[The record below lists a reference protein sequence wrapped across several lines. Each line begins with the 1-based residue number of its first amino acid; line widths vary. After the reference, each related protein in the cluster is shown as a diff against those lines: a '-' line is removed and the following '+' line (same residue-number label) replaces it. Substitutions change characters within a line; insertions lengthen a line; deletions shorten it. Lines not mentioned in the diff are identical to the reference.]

1 MGDGFLDSVQGL
13 KELKIFQADAAQQ
26 EKMKDSS
33 EEFRRI
39 TMKVLVMQLASTT
52 IMDLVAY
59 GGAGLGIALAVMG
72 TAKGR
77 LEPCAA
83 LFLILVAVD
92 FFLPLRAFGSAFHVA
107 MNGASAGNKI
117 LTLLAQPEPEW
128 GKETLTG
135 TEMRLEH
142 VSFSYD
148 GQRQVLK
155 DVSMVFPETGMTA
168 IVGESGCGKST
179 AVNLLSG
186 SFRAGSG
193 RVTVGGKPI
202 ETLSRENFYSHLAV
216 VSYNSFPFND
226 TVRANFRLANPNVT
240 EAGMLEALQKVN
252 LLAFIQESGGLD
264 KQIYIPCIILA
275 AVWLAHVVY
284 FTLIVKT
291 KDSVPEAE

>member
-1 MGDGFLDSVQGL
+1 M
-13 KELKIFQADAAQQ
+13 
-26 EKMKDSS
+26 
-33 EEFRRI
+33 
-39 TMKVLVMQLASTT
+39 
-52 IMDLVAY
+52 
-59 GGAGLGIALAVMG
+59 AGL
-72 TAKGR
+72 TQ
-77 LEPCAA
+77 
-83 LFLILVAVD
+83 
-92 FFLPLRAFGSAFHVA
+92 VA

-155 DVSMVFPETGMTA
+155 DVSMVFPEKGMTA

-202 ETLSRENFYSHLAV
+202 ETLSRGNFYSHLAV
-216 VSYNSFPFND
+216 VSYNSFLFYD

-240 EAGMLEALQKVN
+240 EAEMLEALQKVN

-291 KDSVPEAE
+291 KNSVPEAE